1 MIKSIALNGFTCFP
15 ENEFEFSKGINVFI
29 GKNGTGKTHIMKCI
43 AATLKANN
51 QFHFSTAQTKD
62 KYGELLTDMLMA
74 YFKPDTLGH
83 LVNNSA
89 AKVCSVSLK
98 LEEDSINY
106 NFTTNMKLVKTE
118 ANTYS
123 YAPGFLYIPPREML
137 SLFEGFISLYEKREI
152 SFDETYVDLARAL
165 NTNPFKGQAFDEAIK
180 MVEPLLK
187 NWNVQVIKKNNRF
200 YIIENQ
206 KEYEAHLVAEGLRK
220 IATILYLVSNG
231 ELRSQ
236 SILFWDEPEANLNP
250 TLISVISE
258 LLISLASHGVQI
270 FIATHDYLLTHRLS
284 LHAEYLNE
292 KHPIDFSFF
301 SLEKKENEMFI
312 EKGKSLIDINNNA
325 ILDEYAAFYDLETKL
340 INQ

>member
-1 MIKSIALNGFTCFP
+1 MIESIALNGFTCFP
-15 ENEFEFSKGINVFI
+15 ENKFKFSKGINVLI

-74 YFKPDTLGH
+74 YFKPDTLGR

-98 LEEDSINY
+98 LKEDSINY

-123 YAPGFLYIPPREML
+123 YAPNFLYIPPREML

-165 NTNPFKGQAFDEAIK
+165 NTNPFKGQAFDEAIT

-187 NWNVQVIKKNNRF
+187 SWNVQVVKKNNRF

-206 KEYEAHLVAEGLRK
+206 KEYETHLVAEGLRK

-231 ELRSQ
+231 ELKSQ

-250 TLISVISE
+250 TLISIISE

-284 LHAEYLNE
+284 LYAEHLNE
-292 KHPIDFSFF
+292 KQPIDFSFF
-301 SLEKKENEMFI
+301 SLEKKENEMFV